1 MQETI
6 ESSMFS
12 RRTSV
17 CVYFGWHPIRSP
29 DLYLIGILVR
39 SSFLLVPWSFC
50 RTSIPILIVLIVLN
64 VILLYLRN
72 LSFRI
77 GPAHTCVLVV
87 ARSFIYFGTPV
98 MRYAFWHITSILSL
112 SVLASLRVIT
122 FGVSR
127 SRLTCV
133 WCDVLIWSEKV
144 RLAFP
149 CVFFESIGFPL
160 YI

>member
-87 ARSFIYFGTPV
+87 ARSL
-98 MRYAFWHITSILSL
+98 SILVRPWCVMLFDTSRQFYL
-112 SVLASLRVIT
+112 CQSLRHCAL
-122 FGVSR
+122 SR
-127 SRLTCV
+127 SELVALV

-144 RLAFP
+144 RLVFP
-149 CVFFESIGFPL
+149 CVSL
-160 YI
+160 SL